1 VTGQKSC
8 AAFRRAVILSAAV
21 LAVCS
26 GRAQAAGAPIPHG
39 TLELI
44 AEKQWIAAGLPF
56 NLALRFELEKGW
68 HVYWVNPGDSG
79 EPPRVTWDLPAGIK
93 TGAIEWPAPRRLGT
107 PTIVD
112 YGYEDAVTLV
122 VPMHADATLS
132 SQNAAQIAAN
142 VKVLV
147 CREMCIPGK
156 AQVSLTLPVKLQPP
170 PASAQSTQFFTEA
183 RKAWPRPVPA
193 SWKFAIAQTSD
204 SFVLKANLGHK
215 ITDVT
220 FFPLA
225 ESQVSNASPQTL
237 VPTATGFTL
246 TLRKSDQLLKPI
258 AWLRG
263 ILVLSG
269 EQPYSIDVPIGKPGG
284 AAGPISSK
292 QMRDQSIPQSVS
304 AQYNF

>member
-1 VTGQKSC
+1 MTGRKSR

-26 GRAQAAGAPIPHG
+26 SRARAAGTPIPHG

-44 AEKQWIAAGLPF
+44 AEKQWIAAGHPF

-93 TGAIEWPAPRRLGT
+93 AGAIEWPAPRRLGT
-107 PTIVD
+107 STIVD

-122 VPMHADATLS
+122 VPMRADETLS
-132 SQNAAQIAAN
+132 SQNPAQIAAN

-156 AQVSLTLPVKLQPP
+156 AQVSLTLPIKLQSP
-170 PASAQSTQFFTEA
+170 PASAQNTQFFTEA
-183 RKAWPRPVPA
+183 RKAWPRPAPA
-193 SWKFAIAQTSD
+193 SWKFSIAQTND
-204 SFVLKANLGHK
+204 SFVLTANLGHK
-215 ITDVT
+215 ITGAI

-225 ESQVSNASPQTL
+225 ESQVSNAAPQTL
-237 VPTATGFTL
+237 VTTGTGFTL

-258 AWLRG
+258 ARLKG
-263 ILVLSG
+263 VLVLSG
-269 EQPYSIDVPIGKPGG
+269 EQAYSIDAPIGKPVATSPPG
-284 AAGPISSK
+284 SK
-292 QMRDQSIPQSVS
+292 
-304 AQYNF
+304 

>member
-1 VTGQKSC
+1 M
-8 AAFRRAVILSAAV
+8 
-21 LAVCS
+21 S
-26 GRAQAAGAPIPHG
+26 GRKSHAGLPRAIISVAAALALSSIQARAAGTPIPHG

-44 AEKQWIAAGLPF
+44 AEKQWIAAGHPF

-93 TGAIEWPAPRRLGT
+93 AGAIEWPAPRRLGT

-112 YGYEDAVTLV
+112 YGYEDAVTLI
-122 VPMHADATLS
+122 VPMRADANLS
-132 SQNAAQIAAN
+132 SQNPVQIAAN

-156 AQVSLTLPVKLQPP
+156 AQVSLMLPVKLQPP

-183 RKAWPRPVPA
+183 RKAWPRPAPA
-193 SWKFAIAQTSD
+193 SWKFSIAQTND
-204 SFVLKANLGHK
+204 SFVLTANLGHK
-215 ITDVT
+215 ITGAI

-225 ESQVSNASPQTL
+225 ESQVSNAAPQTL
-237 VPTATGFTL
+237 VPTGTGFTL

-258 AWLRG
+258 ARLKG
-263 ILVLSG
+263 VLVLSG
-269 EQPYSIDVPIGKPGG
+269 EQPYSID
-284 AAGPISSK
+284 APISKPVATSPPGSK
-292 QMRDQSIPQSVS
+292 
-304 AQYNF
+304 

>member
-1 VTGQKSC
+1 MTGRKSR
-8 AAFRRAVILSAAV
+8 AAFRRAIILSAAV

-26 GRAQAAGAPIPHG
+26 GLAQAAGAPIPHG

-44 AEKQWIAAGLPF
+44 AEKQWIAAGHPF

-93 TGAIEWPAPRRLGT
+93 AGAFEWPAPRRLGT

-122 VPMHADATLS
+122 IPMHADATFS
-132 SQNAAQIAAN
+132 SQNPVQIAAN

-156 AQVSLTLPVKLQPP
+156 AQVSLTLPVKSQPP
-170 PASAQSTQFFTEA
+170 PTNSQSTHFFTEA
-183 RKAWPRPVPA
+183 RKAWPRPAPA

-204 SFVLKANLGHK
+204 SFVLTGNLGHK
-215 ITDVT
+215 ITDAI

-225 ESQVSNASPQTL
+225 ESQVSNAAPQTL

-258 AWLRG
+258 ARLKG

-269 EQPYSIDVPIGKPGG
+269 EQPYTIDVPIGKPGG

-292 QMRDQSIPQSVS
+292 QMRDQSIPESVS

>member
-1 VTGQKSC
+1 M
-8 AAFRRAVILSAAV
+8 
-21 LAVCS
+21 AVCS
-26 GRAQAAGAPIPHG
+26 GCAQAAGAPIPHG

-44 AEKQWIAAGLPF
+44 AEREWIAAGHPF
-56 NLALRFELEKGW
+56 NVALRFELEKGW

-93 TGAIEWPAPRRLGT
+93 AGAIEWPAPRRLGT

-112 YGYEDAVTLV
+112 YGYEGGVTLI
-122 VPMHADATLS
+122 VPMRADANLAP
-132 SQNAAQIAAN
+132 QDPVQIAAN

-170 PASAQSTQFFTEA
+170 PASAQGNHFFTEA
-183 RKAWPRPVPA
+183 RKAWPRQAPE
-193 SWKFAIAQTSD
+193 SWKFSITQTSD
-204 SFVLKANLGHK
+204 SFVLTANLGHK
-215 ITDVT
+215 ITDAT

-258 AWLRG
+258 ARLKG
-263 ILVLSG
+263 VLVLSG
-269 EQPYSIDVPIGKPGG
+269 EQAYSVDVTIGKPG
-284 AAGPISSK
+284 AAGPIGSK
-292 QMRDQSIPQSVS
+292 
-304 AQYNF
+304 

>member
-1 VTGQKSC
+1 MTGRKSR

-26 GRAQAAGAPIPHG
+26 SRARAAGTPIPHG

-44 AEKQWIAAGLPF
+44 AEKQWIAAGHPF

-93 TGAIEWPAPRRLGT
+93 AGAIEWPAPRRLGT

-112 YGYEDAVTLV
+112 YGYEDSVTLV
-122 VPMHADATLS
+122 VPMRADETLS
-132 SQNAAQIAAN
+132 SQNPAQIAAN

-147 CREMCIPGK
+147 CREMCIAGK

-170 PASAQSTQFFTEA
+170 PASVQSTQFFTEA

-193 SWKFAIAQTSD
+193 SWKFAIAQTND
-204 SFVLKANLGHK
+204 SLVLTGNLGRK
-215 ITDVT
+215 ITDAI

-225 ESQVSNASPQTL
+225 ESQVSNAAPQTL

-258 AWLRG
+258 ARLKG

-269 EQPYSIDVPIGKPGG
+269 EQPYSIDVPIGRPAG
-284 AAGPISSK
+284 AAGAISSK
-292 QMRDQSIPQSVS
+292 QIRDQSIPESVS

>member
-1 VTGQKSC
+1 
-8 AAFRRAVILSAAV
+8 

-258 AWLRG
+258 ARLKG

-269 EQPYSIDVPIGKPGG
+269 EQPYSIDVPIAKSTN
-284 AAGPISSK
+284 A
-292 QMRDQSIPQSVS
+292 S
-304 AQYNF
+304 AKGSG

>member
-1 VTGQKSC
+1 MTGRKSR

-26 GRAQAAGAPIPHG
+26 SRAQAAGAPIPHG
-39 TLELI
+39 TLELL
-44 AEKQWIAAGLPF
+44 AEKQWIAVGHAF

-93 TGAIEWPAPRRLGT
+93 AGAIEWTAPRRLGT

-122 VPMHADATLS
+122 VPMRADATLS
-132 SQNAAQIAAN
+132 LQNPAQIAAN

-170 PASAQSTQFFTEA
+170 PASVQSTQFFTEA

-193 SWKFAIAQTSD
+193 SWKFAIAQTND
-204 SFVLKANLGHK
+204 SFVLTGKLGRK
-215 ITDVT
+215 ITDAI

-225 ESQVSNASPQTL
+225 ESQVSNAAPQTL

-258 AWLRG
+258 ARLKG

-284 AAGPISSK
+284 APGPISSK
-292 QMRDQSIPQSVS
+292 QMRDQSIPESVS